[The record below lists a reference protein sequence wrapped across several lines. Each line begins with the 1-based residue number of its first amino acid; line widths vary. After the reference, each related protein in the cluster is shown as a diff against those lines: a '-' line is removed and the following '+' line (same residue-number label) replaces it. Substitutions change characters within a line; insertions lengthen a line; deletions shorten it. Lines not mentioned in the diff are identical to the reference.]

1 MGRSMLSIPGTI
13 TVSAR
18 FSNDSRQGTWSVT
31 CADLICGCWLH
42 VRTS

>member
-18 FSNDSRQGTWSVT
+18 FSDDSRQGAWSVT
-31 CADLICGCWLH
+31 CADSTCGCWLH